1 MDNHSIVILAFACVS
16 GAISPGPSLALVI
29 KNTIDGGRTQG
40 ILTGIG
46 HGLGLTIYAFGA
58 VMGLSSIFVGN
69 QRIYAFIQ
77 ISGSLWLAYIGFMMI
92 KSSSSTFQSRHI
104 RSKSSGFL
112 DGFMISFLNPK
123 ILIFFV
129 AVFSQFIHEKITNY
143 DKAVFVAIAGM
154 IDTMWYVLV
163 AATLAKSKLLV
174 KLKAN
179 TFFIDK
185 IIGSILICISISILL
200 KV

>member
-1 MDNHSIVILAFACVS
+1 MDNQSIVILAFACVS

-77 ISGSLWLAYIGFMMI
+77 ILGSLWLAYIGFMMI

-129 AVFSQFIHEKITNY
+129 AVFSQFIHEEITNY